1 MNLAKLTD
9 VKDGDMIL
17 VVVDTPEA
25 SVFDPMDDIAAVHRS
40 YRVVA
45 DKSSKTLKLVPIGS
59 TGWMTPLE
67 LTRIKDKTV
76 L

>member
-17 VVVDTPEA
+17 VVVDTPEVA
-25 SVFDPMDDIAAVHRS
+25 VFDPMGDIAAVHRS

-45 DKSSKTLKLVPIGS
+45 DKATQTLELVAIGP
-59 TGWMTPLE
+59 TGWMTPRDLA
-67 LTRIKDKTV
+67 RAKDKTIE
-76 L
+76 